1 MDVVAAPY
9 LAAALLLVVAGVA
22 KALDPLTLVRAL
34 RAAGLTVRAPLLARF
49 VRAGA
54 ALEAVIGGVA
64 VVSPSRTAALAVA
77 ASYAGFTLFVLQAL
91 RSGSPLASCGCFGKA
106 DTPPTRLHA
115 LITGAL
121 AVFALVAAG
130 RPGLEHGVALTVV
143 TCVLAY
149 LTYLALAVLP
159 LASMKATR

>member
-22 KALDPLTLVRAL
+22 KALDPLALVRAL
-34 RAAGLTVRAPLLARF
+34 RAAGLHVRAPLLARF
-49 VRAGA
+49 VRAA
-54 ALEAVIGGVA
+54 AAVEAVVGGVA

-115 LITGAL
+115 VITGAL
-121 AVFALVAAG
+121 AAVALVAAG
-130 RPGLEHGVALTVV
+130 RPGLEHGFGLTVV

-159 LASMKATR
+159 LTAAKATR